1 MSLANQGNKNDFYM
15 VYVLSAAIFIAALV
29 ISNTAIL
36 FASSLVLLFAVL
48 MMHSGHIINNLM
60 IKKSKIIVMSGN
72 YRISQ
77 NLSSISRKEGELFRS
92 VSIALLKPRAGS
104 EAKSHSLKDL
114 LDSMNEH
121 FEFSVELA
129 EADKT
134 KILEN
139 LRTKLRM
146 KEIALSRIGERPQD
160 KANFLRRQ
168 IDLINGD
175 ISSLASGG
183 KSFQFVIR
191 IKSICTSDD
200 QDDAESYSARS
211 IEILANK
218 FSASLGLDYDI
229 LHGETLLN
237 YSGV

>member
-1 MSLANQGNKNDFYM
+1 MPLTNQGNKNDFYI
-15 VYVLSAAIFIAALV
+15 VYALSASIFIAALV
-29 ISNTAIL
+29 ISSTAVL
-36 FASSLVLLFAVL
+36 LASSIVLLFAVL
-48 MMHSGHIINNLM
+48 VLHSGHMISNLM
-60 IKKSKIIVMSGN
+60 IKKSKIIVVSGN

-77 NLSSISRKEGELFRS
+77 NLSSISRKEGDLFRS

-104 EAKSHSLKDL
+104 EVKSQSLKDL
-114 LDSMNEH
+114 LDSLNEH

-134 KILEN
+134 KMLEN

-146 KEIALSRIGERPQD
+146 KEISLSRVGEKSHD
-160 KANFLRRQ
+160 KAGYLRRQ

-175 ISSLASGG
+175 IASLASGG

-200 QDDAESYSARS
+200 QNDAESYSARS
-211 IEILANK
+211 IEMLASK
-218 FSASLGLDYDI
+218 FSASLGLDYDV